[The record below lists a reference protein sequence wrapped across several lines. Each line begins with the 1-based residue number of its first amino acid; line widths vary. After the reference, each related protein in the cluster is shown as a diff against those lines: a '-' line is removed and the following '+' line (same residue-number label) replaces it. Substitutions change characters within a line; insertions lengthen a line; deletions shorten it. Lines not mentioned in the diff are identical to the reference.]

1 MAHRKSNSIQSTLQT
16 FLAISITPLYKT
28 LLLVALV
35 AFLALAL
42 ILLFPLKAIN
52 TVTTGHSVTI
62 EKDIAYGAHARHKLD
77 VYKPTL
83 IKPPNGYP
91 MVVFFYG
98 GSWNRGDRADY
109 KFIGDALAS
118 RGIVTVV
125 ADYRLYPDVRYPEF
139 LNDCAAALAYALKQ
153 LPALNAD
160 PKRVF
165 VMGHSAGAY
174 NAAMMAFDKH
184 WLSAV
189 GISSSSIA
197 GFIGIAGPYD
207 FLPMTNPDTQPVFF
221 HPNYPKGSQ
230 PFEYVTGSSPRS
242 FIGAAKVDNL
252 VNPGKNSV
260 RMASQLT
267 QSGVPVTLKLYERV
281 NHMTIAAAFAW
292 PLRWLAPVL
301 NDVVEFIDAR

>member
-1 MAHRKSNSIQSTLQT
+1 MARRQSNLIQSTLQT

-28 LLLVALV
+28 LLLGALV
-35 AFLALAL
+35 VFPALAL
-42 ILLFPLKAIN
+42 ILLFPLGAIN
-52 TVTTGHSVTI
+52 TVTTGHSVRI
-62 EKDIAYGAHARHKLD
+62 EKDIAYGAHARHKMD

-83 IKPPNGYP
+83 IKPPQGYP
-91 MVVFFYG
+91 MVIFFYG

-118 RGIVTVV
+118 RGIVTVI

-139 LNDCAAALAYALKQ
+139 LNDCAAALAYALRH
-153 LPALNAD
+153 LPEFSAD

-174 NAAMMAFDKH
+174 NAAMMAFDKR

-189 GISSSSIA
+189 GKSSSSIA

-242 FIGAAKVDNL
+242 FVGAAKVDNL
-252 VNPGKNSV
+252 VNPEKNSV
-260 RMASQLT
+260 GMANQLT
-267 QSGVPVTLKLYERV
+267 QSGVPVTLKLYGRV

-301 NDVVEFIDAR
+301 NDVVEFIDAQ